1 MSSPATDLPARAEDS
16 GAVALAA
23 ESIVAG
29 YGQVTVLRDVSIRVE
44 MGTATALLGPNGAG
58 KSTLLK
64 VLTGLIRPSSG
75 RVRLLG
81 QDVTGHGAD
90 RRAQSGLCLIPEGR
104 GVFRSLT
111 VRENLL
117 MQVVGRGDT
126 QPIELATSAFPILG
140 KRLSQQAGTLSG
152 GEQQML
158 SLAAAYLRNPKVV
171 LVDECSLGLA
181 PVIVDV
187 VFEFL
192 EARKGAGV
200 AILIVDQY
208 VHRVLELASTTYVM
222 RRGQIAYSG
231 PSADM
236 RDGRIFERYIGT
248 EA

>member
-1 MSSPATDLPARAEDS
+1 MSSPATGLPARAEDS

-44 MGTATALLGPNGAG
+44 PATATGLLGPNGAG

-75 RVRLLG
+75 RVWLLG
-81 QDVTGHGAD
+81 KDVTGHGAD

-117 MQVVGRGDT
+117 MQVVGGGDT
-126 QPIELATSAFPILG
+126 QPIELATSTFPILG

-158 SLAAAYLRNPKVV
+158 ALAAAYLRNPKVV

-192 EARKGAGV
+192 QARKADGV

-208 VHRVLELASTTYVM
+208 VHRVLELAPTTYVM
-222 RRGQIAYSG
+222 RRGQIVYCG
-231 PSADM
+231 PSADL